1 MSDDRKVWNVRKAAG
16 FHSALKSFTV
26 HSNDKIENAYLYTIG
41 QVLGLCL
48 YIDSLSGNT

>member
-1 MSDDRKVWNVRKAAG
+1 MSDDRKVWNVREAAG

-26 HSNDKIENAYLYTIG
+26 HSNDKIENG

-48 YIDSLSGNT
+48 YIDSLSGHT